1 MKEKMVHVFH
11 NKMSKKD
18 IVFSTMEENI
28 GIYPLAID
36 HEKIIGITDDD
47 WMPLSV
53 LMNENANISNPEVFK
68 ELTDNSNPILVKY
81 YFK

>member
-1 MKEKMVHVFH
+1 MFFIT
-11 NKMSKKD
+11 KMSKKD

-53 LMNENANISNPEVFK
+53 LMNETRIFQ
-68 ELTDNSNPILVKY
+68 IQKY
-81 YFK
+81 LKS

>member
-1 MKEKMVHVFH
+1 
-11 NKMSKKD
+11 MSKKD

>member
-1 MKEKMVHVFH
+1 
-11 NKMSKKD
+11 
-18 IVFSTMEENI
+18 MEENI

-53 LMNENANISNPEVFK
+53 LMNAKNANISNPEVLK
-68 ELTDNSNPILVKY
+68 ELTDNSNHIPVKY
-81 YFK
+81 ILK